1 MPIFSATDADNTP
14 LDMLLKPFSSIGHD
28 WMLITA
34 GHGTSREEWN
44 TMTASWGS
52 FGVFWNRRTITC
64 VIRPTR
70 FTFDFVERE
79 ELIVFSFFDPSMKK
93 SLQICGSTSGVNT
106 DKAFA
111 AGLSPIMLEKNAV
124 GFAEARL
131 NIVCK
136 KIYSQDIIPEHFI
149 DASLDGNYP
158 EKDYHRMYI
167 CEILR
172 VYQPDNGR
180 TPE

>member
-1 MPIFSATDADNTP
+1 MPIFTATDANNTP

-79 ELIVFSFFDPSMKK
+79 DLIVFSFFDPSMKK
-93 SLQICGSTSGVNT
+93 SLQICGSTSGANT

-124 GFAEARL
+124 GFTEARL

-172 VYQPDNGR
+172 AYQPDNGR
-180 TPE
+180 TA

>member
-1 MPIFSATDADNTP
+1 MPIFTATDADNTP

-34 GHGTSREEWN
+34 GHGTAREEWN

-52 FGVFWNRRTITC
+52 FGVFWNRRTVTC

-70 FTFDFVERE
+70 FTFDFVEHE
-79 ELIVFSFFDPSMKK
+79 SLVTFSFFDPSMKK
-93 SLQICGSTSGVNT
+93 SLQICGSTSGANT

-111 AGLSPIMLEKNAV
+111 AGLSPVVLEKNAV
-124 GFAEARL
+124 GFAEARINL
-131 NIVCK
+131 VCK
-136 KIYSQDIIPEHFI
+136 KIYSQDIDPALFI
-149 DASLDGNYP
+149 DRDLDRNYP

-180 TPE
+180 IHD

>member
-1 MPIFSATDADNTP
+1 
-14 LDMLLKPFSSIGHD
+14 
-28 WMLITA
+28 
-34 GHGTSREEWN
+34 
-44 TMTASWGS
+44 
-52 FGVFWNRRTITC
+52 
-64 VIRPTR
+64 
-70 FTFDFVERE
+70 
-79 ELIVFSFFDPSMKK
+79 MKK
-93 SLQICGSTSGVNT
+93 SLQICGSTSGANT

-111 AGLSPIMLEKNAV
+111 AGLSPVMLEKNAV

-149 DASLDGNYP
+149 DASLDSNYP

-180 TPE
+180 T